1 MAMARDTRAGERI
14 EELAAMIESATDYF
28 DRGVLSTTEVLG
40 RITDLVVTFIGD
52 TPAGPD
58 DIQLV
63 WDYAQLA
70 VEDIV
75 SRPDVSDPLLAEWF
89 EESVQLNLRLP
100 VLRARLEDLLSE
112 ITSAIRARDPHGAH
126 DLVEL
131 CRTGWRTHRAL
142 LNVPGAVERVLDTAH
157 RYDLP
162 AALLAAID
170 PAEDRAQIA
179 NARSSRSQC
188 LHGLDLLAHLAAHP
202 HSRSNG
208 DEARDALLVLT
219 SRFELAGEAA
229 VRLPLH
235 LLTDRQR
242 SQLVDIVEARTD
254 LFGDD
259 PIEAFTSLDVMRD
272 DRIIRHATWQAHDA
286 AKL

>member
-1 MAMARDTRAGERI
+1 MTMAGDTQAGERI
-14 EELAAMIESATDYF
+14 DEVVAMIESATDFF
-28 DRGVLSTTEVLG
+28 DRGLISTTEVVG
-40 RITDLVVTFIGD
+40 RITDLVVTFIAG
-52 TPAGPD
+52 TPGGPD

-75 SRPDVSDPLLAEWF
+75 NRPDVRDPLLVEWF
-89 EESVQLNLRLP
+89 EEAVQLNLRFP
-100 VLRARLEDLLSE
+100 VLRARMDDLLSE
-112 ITSAIRARDPHGAH
+112 ITSAIRARDPHGAV

-188 LHGLDLLAHLAAHP
+188 LHALDLLAHLGAHP
-202 HSRSNG
+202 HPRSSG
-208 DEARDALLVLT
+208 DEARDALIMLT

-235 LLTDRQR
+235 LVTDSQR
-242 SQLVDIVEARTD
+242 SRLVDIVEARTD

-259 PIEAFTSLDVMRD
+259 PIEAYTSLDVMRD